1 MKINPAEY
9 KILVVDD
16 VQSNVL
22 LLKALLGREGFGIVY
37 AMNGMEALEK
47 VKSEHPDL
55 ILLDVMMPD
64 MDGFEVAGRLKV
76 EPEQAE
82 IPIIFLTALN
92 DSASVVK
99 GFQLG
104 ANDFISKP
112 FRREEL
118 LIRVEHQ
125 LSLVDARR
133 IILRQT
139 EELRK
144 TIAGRDKLYSVIAH
158 DLRSPM
164 ASIKMLCNTI
174 MMSIDPQTVPG
185 DVFEMLEMT
194 NKTAEEVF
202 SLLDNLL
209 KWTKSQ
215 LGKLSNVPQPIDMVG
230 LVDGVI
236 EVFKPIAESKSISL
250 ELNSE
255 VEFINVIVDIE
266 MIKSVVRNLISN
278 AIKFS
283 HKDTVVMVHV
293 KVQDIVD
300 ESKTEEGNGKEVLV
314 TVSDR
319 GCGIK
324 REDQGKLLNEA
335 THFTTFGT
343 NSEEG
348 SGLGLLLCKDFVSKN
363 HGRLWF
369 TSEEG
374 VGSNFNFTIPI
385 K

>member
-22 LLKALLGREGFGIVY
+22 LLKALLGREGFGIEY
-37 AMNGMEALEK
+37 AMNGTEPLEK

-64 MDGFEVAGRLKV
+64 MDGFEVAGHLKV

-164 ASIKMLCNTI
+164 ASMKMLLNTI
-174 MMSIDPQTVPG
+174 MMSVEKDKIDP
-185 DVFEMLEMT
+185 DIFDMLEMS
-194 NKTAEEVF
+194 NKTSEEVF

-215 LGKLSNVPQPIDMVG
+215 LGKLTVIPQKLDISG
-230 LVDGVI
+230 LADGVV
-236 EVFKPIAESKSISL
+236 EVMNSVAEVKHIKLIRTDHESFF
-250 ELNSE
+250 
-255 VEFINVIVDIE
+255 VYVDIE
-266 MIKSVVRNLISN
+266 MIKSILRNLISN
-278 AIKFS
+278 AVKFS
-283 HKDTVVMVHV
+283 NPDSEI
-293 KVQDIVD
+293 KV
-300 ESKTEEGNGKEVLV
+300 
-314 TVSDR
+314 
-319 GCGIK
+319 GIK
-324 REDQGKLLNEA
+324 AEDGKVIVSVTDSGKGIKKEDQHKLLKDS
-335 THFTTFGT
+335 THFTTYGT

-348 SGLGLLLCKDFVSKN
+348 SGLGLLLCRDFARKN
-363 HGRLWF
+363 GGELWF
-369 TSEEG
+369 ESEENL
-374 VGSNFNFTIPI
+374 GSVFSFSLPQLIA
-385 K
+385 

>member
-1 MKINPAEY
+1 MMCMKINPAEY

-22 LLKALLGREGFGIVY
+22 LLKALLGREGFNIIY
-37 AMNGMEALEK
+37 AMNGTEALEK
-47 VKSEHPDL
+47 VKSESPDL
-55 ILLDVMMPD
+55 VLLDVMMPD

-76 EPEQAE
+76 EPSQAE

-164 ASIKMLCNTI
+164 ASIKMLCNTS
-174 MMSIDPQTVPG
+174 MMSIEPGSVPQ
-185 DVFEMLEMT
+185 DVFEMLEMA
-194 NKTAEEVF
+194 NKTSEEVF

-215 LGKLSNVPQPIDMVG
+215 LGKLSNVPQPIDLVG
-230 LVDGVI
+230 LVDGVL
-236 EVFKPIAESKSISL
+236 EVFKPIAESKSIALAL
-250 ELNSE
+250 ERSIESVE
-255 VEFINVIVDIE
+255 VVVDVE

-283 HKDTVVMVHV
+283 HKDTTVTTRVETRMDERNGLNEV
-293 KVQDIVD
+293 IVI
-300 ESKTEEGNGKEVLV
+300 
-314 TVSDR
+314 VSDK

-324 REDQGKLLNEA
+324 EEDQPKLLNEA

-348 SGLGLLLCKDFVSKN
+348 SGLGLLLCKDFVAKN
-363 HGRLWF
+363 NGQLWF
-369 TSEEG
+369 TSKPG
-374 VGSNFNFTIPI
+374 AGSDFCFSLPL

>member
-1 MKINPAEY
+1 MMCMKINPAEY

-22 LLKALLGREGFGIVY
+22 LLKALLGREGFNIIY
-37 AMNGMEALEK
+37 AMNGTEALEK
-47 VKSEHPDL
+47 VKSESPDL
-55 ILLDVMMPD
+55 VLLDVMMPD

-76 EPEQAE
+76 EPSQAE

-125 LSLVDARR
+125 LSLVDTRR

-174 MMSIDPQTVPG
+174 MMSIEPGSVPQ
-185 DVFEMLEMT
+185 DVFEMLEMA
-194 NKTAEEVF
+194 NKTSEEVF

-215 LGKLSNVPQPIDMVG
+215 LGKLSNVPQPIDLVG
-230 LVDGVI
+230 LVDGVL
-236 EVFKPIAESKSISL
+236 EVFKPIAESKSIALAL
-250 ELNSE
+250 ERSIESVE
-255 VEFINVIVDIE
+255 VVVDVE

-283 HKDTVVMVHV
+283 HKDTTVTTRVETRMDERNGLNEV
-293 KVQDIVD
+293 IVI
-300 ESKTEEGNGKEVLV
+300 
-314 TVSDR
+314 VSDK

-324 REDQGKLLNEA
+324 EEDQPKLLNEA

-348 SGLGLLLCKDFVSKN
+348 SGLGLLLCKDFVAKN
-363 HGRLWF
+363 NGQLWF
-369 TSEEG
+369 TSKPG
-374 VGSNFNFTIPI
+374 AGSDFCFSLPL

>member
-215 LGKLSNVPQPIDMVG
+215 LGKLSNVPQPIEMVG